1 MQCDVLSVL
10 TKSSATCGSWGK
22 LWPLSLP
29 LKSRCSVA
37 GKEAHCASTLCYV
50 TGGNTH
56 PRNLSLSHTQ
66 THKYEHTNTTQQEG
80 IFVESAQWRF
90 HILCIPICPYVS
102 TFSALCISLV
112 EHLQPRV
119 HCEWDGLACWEI
131 RQPSENRICL
141 WIMYSEPQYSCC
153 PKPAPN
159 TLTLQ
164 LSFLYTHLTQLPY
177 PNISSLRQDFKRQCG
192 KLVKGLMWAGL
203 TTPSRLYCMSA
214 SDHHGDWQAE
224 AGQPGQR
231 KSKQLPDSSSGCHC
245 GQDPGQAATTPLK
258 TTAEC
263 DSSPSLLHHCPEIG
277 KKMGSKCIKRKR
289 RREFGR
295 GGWKRN
301 REG

>member
-1 MQCDVLSVL
+1 MALL
-10 TKSSATCGSWGK
+10 
-22 LWPLSLP
+22 
-29 LKSRCSVA
+29 
-37 GKEAHCASTLCYV
+37 
-50 TGGNTH
+50 
-56 PRNLSLSHTQ
+56 
-66 THKYEHTNTTQQEG
+66 
-80 IFVESAQWRF
+80 F

-131 RQPSENRICL
+131 RQPSENMICL

-164 LSFLYTHLTQLPY
+164 LSFLHTRLTHLPY

-245 GQDPGQAATTPLK
+245 GQDPGQAAITPLK

-263 DSSPSLLHHCPEIG
+263 DSSPSLLHRCPEIG

-301 REG
+301 REGWGRGKVQTESEADELMSMLMLMFRQSQLPSGPDYMLGSY